1 LRKRGTTCGVNL
13 LLISGLYLIKTSMEE
28 IVKRILNENGIEDFE
43 QLIRKYEKMVYGI
56 ACRFLN
62 NKQDAE
68 DITQETFLIIYRK
81 IKDLKKH
88 TSLLNWIYTI
98 ALNLTRRQL
107 RKKYQTNPYLIFENT
122 FGKIENMSPIY
133 HENLN
138 EKIRMLLEK
147 LSPQQKEAI
156 ELKYLKGLKIK
167 EISKIMNR
175 KQGSVKV
182 HLFRGIR
189 MLRRVLKNEKL

>member
-1 LRKRGTTCGVNL
+1 
-13 LLISGLYLIKTSMEE
+13 
-28 IVKRILNENGIEDFE
+28 
-43 QLIRKYEKMVYGI
+43 
-56 ACRFLN
+56 
-62 NKQDAE
+62 
-68 DITQETFLIIYRK
+68 
-81 IKDLKKH
+81 
-88 TSLLNWIYTI
+88 
-98 ALNLTRRQL
+98 
-107 RKKYQTNPYLIFENT
+107 
-122 FGKIENMSPIY
+122 MSPIY